1 MKQLE
6 DVLKHAVRVDGKLI
20 PYPTPATIDY
30 ESITDLSSMESLALD
45 VSINRMLELAF
56 KNGMVF

>member
-6 DVLKHAVRVDGKLI
+6 DVLKYAVRVDVKLI

-30 ESITDLSSMESLALD
+30 EIITDLGSMESLALD